1 MQGGGEVLVPG
12 ELEARMRDARRKDGV
27 PLAPDAWAAISG
39 AGRDL
44 GVTPPDPLS

>member
-1 MQGGGEVLVPG
+1 
-12 ELEARMRDARRKDGV
+12 
-27 PLAPDAWAAISG
+27 LAPDAWAAISG